1 MKNTENIKKEIIWNN
16 TNIKNDNKTLLYKSW
31 LDKGIKNIEHI
42 FDSRLKI
49 FFTFQHMKTTYNLNT
64 SDFLKYH
71 TLIQSIPQSWKIKL
85 KNENNQNNDIKNN
98 LLEQIS
104 KLKSAN
110 KYFYNK
116 QLNKVAENLVIKPHV
131 KWEQEM
137 IDINWK
143 IVHTLPCKSIINT
156 KLRAF
161 QYKYLMK
168 ILPNNR
174 FLYKCN
180 ITSAS
185 LCDFCNMY
193 IESNK
198 HLFCECLVSRSFWTE
213 LEVFLNEKRI
223 NINLNYQTISL
234 GLMDQS
240 RYSNLLNCI
249 LIYAKYF
256 IFKNKYTK
264 TEPTFNNFKKYLKYH
279 EQFERL
285 ISVSKDKI

>member
-1 MKNTENIKKEIIWNN
+1 M
-16 TNIKNDNKTLLYKSW
+16 
-31 LDKGIKNIEHI
+31 
-42 FDSRLKI
+42 
-49 FFTFQHMKTTYNLNT
+49 
-64 SDFLKYH
+64 
-71 TLIQSIPQSWKIKL
+71 
-85 KNENNQNNDIKNN
+85 
-98 LLEQIS
+98 
-104 KLKSAN
+104 
-110 KYFYNK
+110 
-116 QLNKVAENLVIKPHV
+116 VAENLVIKPHV

-137 IDINWK
+137 IDINQK

-180 ITSAS
+180 ITSTS

-198 HLFCECLVSRSFWTE
+198 HLFWECLVSRSFWTE

-240 RYSNLLNCI
+240 SYSNLLNCI
-249 LIYAKYF
+249 LIYAKYI
-256 IFKNKYTK
+256 IFKNKYAKNRT
-264 TEPTFNNFKKYLKYH
+264 YI
-279 EQFERL
+279 Q
-285 ISVSKDKI
+285 

>member
-1 MKNTENIKKEIIWNN
+1 MENK
-16 TNIKNDNKTLLYKSW
+16 
-31 LDKGIKNIEHI
+31 
-42 FDSRLKI
+42 
-49 FFTFQHMKTTYNLNT
+49 
-64 SDFLKYH
+64 LKY
-71 TLIQSIPQSWKIKL
+71 
-85 KNENNQNNDIKNN
+85 ENNQNNDIQNN

-116 QLNKVAENLVIKPHV
+116 QLNKIAENLVIKPHV

-180 ITSAS
+180 ITSTS

-198 HLFCECLVSRSFWTE
+198 HLFWECLVSRSFWTE

-240 RYSNLLNCI
+240 SYSNLLNCI

-279 EQFERL
+279 EQLERL
-285 ISVSKDKI
+285 IALSKDKIKEHEHKWSQLQLF

>member
-1 MKNTENIKKEIIWNN
+1 M
-16 TNIKNDNKTLLYKSW
+16 
-31 LDKGIKNIEHI
+31 
-42 FDSRLKI
+42 
-49 FFTFQHMKTTYNLNT
+49 
-64 SDFLKYH
+64 
-71 TLIQSIPQSWKIKL
+71 
-85 KNENNQNNDIKNN
+85 
-98 LLEQIS
+98 EQIS

-180 ITSAS
+180 ITSTS

-198 HLFCECLVSRSFWTE
+198 HLFWECLVSRSFWTE

-240 RYSNLLNCI
+240 S
-249 LIYAKYF
+249 
-256 IFKNKYTK
+256 
-264 TEPTFNNFKKYLKYH
+264 
-279 EQFERL
+279 
-285 ISVSKDKI
+285 